1 MVEAHSC
8 SFGSNYHPRPVS
20 RLTGLGASGRA
31 NQMTTSI
38 REPERLVLAIDRIHD
53 RWFDV
58 DAIAYDPGTRVVRI
72 PFWSRPTGRPPV
84 NRVTREPEPF
94 DGLLVVHDA
103 DEPRIEDKEH
113 IGAYS
118 FNVVA
123 YSDREIVITA
133 EPNLRIRCSV
143 RSLHIE
149 FGPDAVDQLVARLA
163 KYPEADV
170 TRTDDSI
177 SIRPPGDGGFSV
189 QLIVDADRYTVVFD
203 GGWHEEFDTEEEAV
217 KCVGFGLSS
226 SCRLAVTYRGS
237 TPSSWAVQSR
247 QEDDWKTDSVTG
259 LLIFPFWRRPRVV
272 YKQND
277 LVPSRSERTR

>member
-1 MVEAHSC
+1 
-8 SFGSNYHPRPVS
+8 
-20 RLTGLGASGRA
+20 
-31 NQMTTSI
+31 
-38 REPERLVLAIDRIHD
+38 
-53 RWFDV
+53 
-58 DAIAYDPGTRVVRI
+58 
-72 PFWSRPTGRPPV
+72 
-84 NRVTREPEPF
+84 
-94 DGLLVVHDA
+94 
-103 DEPRIEDKEH
+103 
-113 IGAYS
+113 
-118 FNVVA
+118 VVA

-277 LVPSRSERTR
+277 VT